1 MNSFIETVKPYSLR
15 YGTEGE
21 ILPVLILSQAIHES
35 ASGSSELAQRANNL
49 FGIKASSSWTGDVY
63 TIQTD
68 EWSKEKGWYTVTA
81 GFRKYPSIEDSV
93 RDLVELYQRPRY
105 AAVKGETDIVKA
117 TDAVHSAGYATDPTY
132 PEKLRGIIAAY
143 DLLTELEGE
152 QYMARISVYSLMSR
166 SISNMGAVNSKVKDL
181 AMELIKRAYHEGIN
195 VQITSGYRSN
205 AEQKKLYNQGRT
217 TSGNVVTNAG
227 PGQSVHN
234 YGYAIDYVLLNNEGT
249 TAIWVVNN
257 DWKRVAAIGKQLG
270 FQWGGDWSK
279 FPDPPHLDMG
289 GLSWQQLQAGRRPS
303 VPDVPD
309 RGYLGAGDS
318 GPKVK
323 ALQEYLNKVGIKIN
337 ADSDY
342 GPATEAAVKLFQ
354 EKRGLAADGIYG
366 AGSLAEMNKALKEL
380 DKPQPTPVV
389 RPKPTPKPEAET
401 AGKGEPTMAERI
413 FEAATASL
421 AGEWKKAFD
430 LDITDGANPNGPLTR
445 AQGASFIVRA
455 LENDEILERIA
466 DKVADKLK

>member
-1 MNSFIETVKPYSLR
+1 MNSFIDTIKPYALR
-15 YGTEGE
+15 HGTEGN
-21 ILPVLILSQAIHES
+21 ILPVLVLSQAIHES
-35 ASGSSELAQRANNL
+35 ASGSSELAKKANNL
-49 FGIKASSSWTGDVY
+49 FGIKASSSWTGDTY
-63 TIQTD
+63 TIRTD
-68 EWSKEKGWYTVTA
+68 EWSEEKGWFTVTA
-81 GFRKYPSIEDSV
+81 AFRKYASWEDSV
-93 RDLVELYQRPRY
+93 KDLVDLYQRPRY
-105 AAVKGETDIVKA
+105 ATVKGEMDIVKA

-143 DLLTELEGE
+143 DLLNEIEGE
-152 QYMARISVYSLMSR
+152 QFMARISVYTLMSR
-166 SISNMGAVNSKVKDL
+166 SIANMGAVNPKVKDL
-181 AMELIKRAYHEGIN
+181 ALELIKRAYHEGIN

-205 AEQKKLYNQGRT
+205 AEQQKLYNQGRT
-217 TSGNVVTNAG
+217 TAGSVVTNAG

-234 YGYAIDYVLLNNEGT
+234 YGYAIDYVLVNEDGSK
-249 TAIWVVNN
+249 AIWVVNK

-289 GLSWQQLQAGRRPS
+289 GLSWQQLKAGRRPS
-303 VPDVPD
+303 VPNVPD

-323 ALQEYLNKVGIKIN
+323 ALQEYLNKVGIKVGV
-337 ADSDY
+337 DSDY

-354 EKRGLAADGIYG
+354 TKRGLKADGIYG

-380 DKPQPTPVV
+380 DKPDPKPVV
-389 RPKPTPKPEAET
+389 KPKPKPEAET
-401 AGKGEPTMAERI
+401 AAGKGEPTMAERI

-421 AGEWKKAFD
+421 AKEWKKAYD

-455 LENDEILERIA
+455 LENDEVLERIA